1 MMTEGGIN
9 GLSVEME
16 DDEMEGFLL
25 KHKDEIKVPNAYPSS
40 LQIASCPHSLTFS
53 TSSQLTLPKRPTN
66 RTHRGLSDRVS
77 GSERRVSGSGSR
89 GLRV

>member
-25 KHKDEIKVPNAYPSS
+25 KYKDEIKVHSAYSSS
-40 LQIASCPHSLTFS
+40 LQFASGPHSLTFS
-53 TSSQLTLPKRPTN
+53 TSSQLTLRKRLTF
-66 RTHRGLSDRVS
+66 T
-77 GSERRVSGSGSR
+77 
-89 GLRV
+89 